1 MSCHLLVTLWKNLD
15 FLSAWPKRLH
25 SVIFHLTLDINMD
38 TKTIGLL
45 CFSIIFT
52 CFGLRRTLCIFL
64 TSSYTNKLTKRRR
77 CRQCLIL
84 QFIYQT
90 ECLYFQL
97 LPNAICIKYILHV
110 LKVGMPCLYTR
121 KTKTR
126 ISHFKK
132 KKFFSVTLQLIVLA
146 FCH

>member
-77 CRQCLIL
+77 CPQCLIL
-84 QFIYQT
+84 QFIYQ
-90 ECLYFQL
+90 CLYFQL

-110 LKVGMPCLYTR
+110 LKVSMPCLYTR

-132 KKFFSVTLQLIVLA
+132 NNIL
-146 FCH
+146 FCKLTVNCASFLSLT

>member
-84 QFIYQT
+84 QFIYL
-90 ECLYFQL
+90 CLYFQL

-132 KKFFSVTLQLIVLA
+132 NIFFSVTLQLIVLA